1 MQDANSV
8 EKALFF
14 HEKKFP
20 PMLPRILRVARAKN
34 AKKTKSAIRKEVP
47 FLQNAESTK
56 RRPKVPSQVQSLTG
70 RAHKL
75 LGRAGAA
82 NLRAPRG
89 QQRLPSK
96 NSNSVAGSSGSISF
110 KGFRASSSQDKTTQ
124 RITGRKRN
132 RPSNRSKEFRIRGRK
147 KIQL

>member
-20 PMLPRILRVARAKN
+20 PMLPRVLRVVRAKN
-34 AKKTKSAIRKEVP
+34 AKKTKSATRKEGP
-47 FLQNAESTK
+47 SFQNTESTN
-56 RRPKVPSQVQSLTG
+56 RRPKVPLTG

-82 NLRAPRG
+82 NLRASRG
-89 QQRLPSK
+89 QQRLPSRG
-96 NSNSVAGSSGSISF
+96 NNGVARSSKSISVED
-110 KGFRASSSQDKTTQ
+110 FRASSSQDKGTQ
-124 RITGRKRN
+124 RITGRKHN
-132 RPSNRSKEFRIRGRK
+132 RPTDRSKEFRTRGRQ
-147 KIQL
+147 KI

>member
-34 AKKTKSAIRKEVP
+34 VKKTKSATRKEGLS
-47 FLQNAESTK
+47 LQNAESTE

-89 QQRLPSK
+89 QQRLPSRS
-96 NSNSVAGSSGSISF
+96 SNGVAMSPGSISF
-110 KGFRASSSQDKTTQ
+110 EGFRASSSQDKRTQ
-124 RITGRKRN
+124 RMTGRKHN
-132 RPSNRSKEFRIRGRK
+132 RPSNRSKEFRMRGRK
-147 KIQL
+147 KI